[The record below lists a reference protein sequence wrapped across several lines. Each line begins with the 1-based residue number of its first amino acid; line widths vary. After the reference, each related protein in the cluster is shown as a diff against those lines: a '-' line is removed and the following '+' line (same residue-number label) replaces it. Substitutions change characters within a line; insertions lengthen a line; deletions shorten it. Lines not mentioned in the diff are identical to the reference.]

1 MPAESTGQK
10 TTAVT
15 TINGNV
21 PVSASSGRFSATL
34 VTGSATS
41 ALITIY
47 DNATT
52 NSGTIIGYIAS
63 GSVVSAFQAYDIPV
77 ANGIV
82 VNSAT
87 ANQTFTI
94 VYSVS

>member
-10 TTAVT
+10 TAVVT
-15 TINGNV
+15 TTNGNV
-21 PVSASSGRFSATL
+21 IVSAGPGRFSATL
-34 VTGSATS
+34 VTGSVTT

-52 NSGTIIGYIAS
+52 NIGTVIGYIAS
-63 GSVVSAFQAYDIPV
+63 GSAVGAFQAYDIPV

-82 VNSAT
+82 VNSGT
-87 ANQTFTI
+87 AGQTFTI
-94 VYSVS
+94 IWSVS